1 MHTIYIAIHMFLVN
15 LYDVFLKMVNFKQI
29 VLVLLVMGFSAAS
42 TQVACAKPRLQKFF
56 TEKVEI
62 SRLEDR
68 LSRAVITVGGT
79 VFLIHM
85 ILGPIELPRY
95 MSIKAPQT
103 SERFTIDLYKAL
115 KNPELVKITPTYE
128 NGMTISFLLNKA
140 HLIVMPSPTD
150 SDAAE
155 PLFEPDLIQSSVIKF
170 LKNMMPNN
178 KENSEISDD
187 TIVQGTQV
195 KELVLD
201 IGYRIVKVDSVF
213 YLVDENNIVH

>member
-128 NGMTISFLLNKA
+128 NGMTISFPLEKA
-140 HLIVMPSPTD
+140 HPIVKLPITD
-150 SDAAE
+150 SDATKQILE
-155 PLFEPDLIQSSVIKF
+155 VTPYQPGGLVEL
-170 LKNMMPNN
+170 LKNTN
-178 KENSEISDD
+178 KENSEFNAD
-187 TIVQGTQV
+187 TIVEGIQLT
-195 KELVLD
+195 ELKLNT
-201 IGYRIVKVDSVF
+201 GYHIVKVDNMY